1 MTPISRKILRTIEA
15 VVYIALFHGA
25 QPVNGKK
32 LAEKQGLPPR
42 YLERVLQKLVH
53 EGILRSVRGPRGG
66 YVLARERRR
75 ISIGE
80 VYRVV
85 LASDSDDEQD
95 STRLTPVGESV
106 IQPVCMAATQTLLEH
121 LDTITIAQ
129 LCEKAYADGLV
140 HSQIENRARVAGAR
154 QDFAI

>member
-1 MTPISRKILRTIEA
+1 MTPISRKILRAIEA
-15 VVYIALFHGA
+15 IVYIALYHGA

-32 LAEKQGLPPR
+32 LADKQGLPPR

-66 YVLARERRR
+66 YVLAKERRR

-80 VYRVV
+80 IYRVV
-85 LASDSDDEQD
+85 LESDDEID
-95 STRLTPVGESV
+95 STRLTPIGELI
-106 IQPVCMAATQTLLEH
+106 IQPVCMDATNTLLEH

-129 LCEKAYADGLV
+129 MCEKAYAGGHVQSHLEGRV
-140 HSQIENRARVAGAR
+140 RAAGAR

>member
-1 MTPISRKILRTIEA
+1 MTPISRKILRAIEA
-15 VVYIALFHGA
+15 IVYIALYHGA
-25 QPVNGKK
+25 NPVNGKK
-32 LAEKQGLPPR
+32 LADKQGLPPR

-66 YVLARERRR
+66 YVLAKERRR

-80 VYRVV
+80 IYRVV
-85 LASDSDDEQD
+85 LESDDELD
-95 STRLTPVGESV
+95 STRLTPIGESV
-106 IQPVCMAATQTLLEH
+106 IQPVCMAATNTLLEH
-121 LDTITIAQ
+121 LDTISIAQ

-140 HSQIENRARVAGAR
+140 QNHLEGRVRAVGAR